1 MSEDDSKKQ
10 NSFVMGLKTE
20 WSLFWDN
27 LIEDDEDLE
36 TELANEAKEAREQE
50 LKNRSKD
57 PFVTG
62 KIETLSLEK
71 IKVITKA
78 LSADRKILNQKLE
91 SLNRELDLN
100 SAKLDSLRLVGGDPG
115 ETVSR
120 IHELSDLGQKLSEE
134 LDRINERLK
143 IARSVEDQFK
153 SDRLSEI

>member
-10 NSFVMGLKTE
+10 NSFITGLKAE

-27 LIEDDEDLE
+27 LIEDEDKATDAE
-36 TELANEAKEAREQE
+36 IAIEAKAQE
-50 LKNRSKD
+50 LRDKSKD

-62 KIETLSLEK
+62 KIESLSPEK

-78 LSADRKILNQKLE
+78 LSADRKRLNQKLE

-100 SAKLDSLRLVGGDPG
+100 SAKLESLRLVGGSQDD
-115 ETVSR
+115 TVAR
-120 IHELSDLGQKLSEE
+120 IHELSDLGQVLSEE

-143 IARSVEDQFK
+143 IARSVEDRFNSQIFQ
-153 SDRLSEI
+153 DI